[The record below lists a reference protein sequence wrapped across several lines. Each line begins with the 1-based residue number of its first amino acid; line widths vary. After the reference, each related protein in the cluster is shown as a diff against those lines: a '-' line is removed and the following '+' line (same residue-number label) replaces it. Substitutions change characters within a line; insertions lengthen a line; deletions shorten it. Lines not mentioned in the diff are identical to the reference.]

1 MIKKFSGALLGRA
14 MSKGLCYLALAACWL
29 VFCSQTQASL
39 SHPAVVSENPAD
51 TTPHIV
57 DSESKKVLAFEQVG
71 RTMYVGGRFDE
82 VLDPVKTT
90 IYPRQNFVAFDSQP
104 G

>member
-1 MIKKFSGALLGRA
+1 MTKFSGALLGRA
-14 MSKGLCYLALAACWL
+14 MSKGLCYLVLAACWL

-57 DSESKKVLAFEQVG
+57 LDAESQKVYGIRAG
-71 RTMYVGGRFDE
+71 RYAPCMPAAGSMKCWTR
-82 VLDPVKTT
+82 P
-90 IYPRQNFVAFDSQP
+90 
-104 G
+104 